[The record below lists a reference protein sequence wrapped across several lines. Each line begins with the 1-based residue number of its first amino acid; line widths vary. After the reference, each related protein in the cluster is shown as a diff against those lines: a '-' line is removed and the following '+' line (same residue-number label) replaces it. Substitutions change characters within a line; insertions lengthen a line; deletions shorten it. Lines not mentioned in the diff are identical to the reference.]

1 MDSAVVLYMLYLP
14 ERNMAW
20 TGMHSHSATDG
31 FVMELCLHT
40 NVRVAMVL
48 QGNTFETSISVYAA
62 ASMIERV

>member
-1 MDSAVVLYMLYLP
+1 
-14 ERNMAW
+14 MAW
-20 TGMHSHSATDG
+20 TGMHLHSATDG

-40 NVRVAMVL
+40 NVRIAMVL